1 MSCDFQFPKEIPVGC
16 ISDVIS
22 LIRSG
27 DALSDPRKLISYATP
42 VALYGIGMFIDDPAP
57 NVIGSAPVKE
67 GDYTHA
73 EIADGL
79 QSVLDSCSDKR
90 EGLPVA
96 ALPIPWAILAPLLMK
111 LIEEALKR
119 LGQ

>member
-16 ISDVIS
+16 ISD
-22 LIRSG
+22 LIGLFRTG
-27 DALSDPRKLISYATP
+27 DALKDPRKVISYGTP
-42 VALYGIGMFIDDPAP
+42 VALYAVGMFVDDPSP
-57 NVIGSAPVKE
+57 NVIGAAPVKE

-73 EIADGL
+73 ELADGL
-79 QSVLDSCSDKR
+79 QAVLDSCSDKR

-96 ALPIPWAILAPLLMK
+96 ALPIPWAILAPLLVR